1 MNKRDTI
8 LNIVNSAETP
18 QYIPAA
24 FFMHF
29 RPDHIEGQ
37 AAIDKH
43 LEYFKATGMDMLK
56 IQFEQILPRT
66 VTITKPG
73 DWANVP
79 PCPAD
84 FFEPTLH
91 IVRELVKAAKSEALV
106 IMTLY
111 SPFMW
116 FKFLADADTVNVHF
130 KENPEAMKKGLEIF
144 TDYVLTLVHTCKQ
157 VGVDG
162 FYASTQGGE
171 AFRFG
176 GTNIFQDTI
185 KPSDLAVWAELKDDP
200 ISILHVCDYHGEYGD
215 FSPFVDYPGQIVN
228 SSLHTSKETFSPS
241 QISDLFK
248 RPFMGGLDR
257 LDTIAHGDSDSIRR
271 VVTNLLADAPDR
283 FILGADCTVPDGTP
297 WENLKTAIDTAH
309 QYRK

>member
-1 MNKRDTI
+1 MNKRDVI
-8 LNIVNSAETP
+8 LNTVNDTATD
-18 QYIPAA
+18 YTPAA

-29 RPDHIEGQ
+29 RPNHIEGQ

-66 VTITKPG
+66 VTISKPE

-84 FFEPTLH
+84 YFEPTLH
-91 IVRELVKAAKSEALV
+91 IVRELVKVAKAEALV

-116 FKFLADADTVNVHF
+116 LKFLTDADTVYAHF
-130 KENPEAMKKGLEIF
+130 RENPEAMKKGLEIF
-144 TDYVLTLVHTCKQ
+144 TDYVLTLVRACKQ
-157 VGVDG
+157 AGVDG
-162 FYASTQGGE
+162 FYTSTQGGE

-176 GTNIFQDTI
+176 GTNIFQDYI
-185 KPSDLAVWAELKDDP
+185 KPSDLVVWAELKDDP
-200 ISILHVCDYHGEYGD
+200 VSILHVCDYHGAYED
-215 FSPFVDYPGQIVN
+215 FSPFVDYPGRVVN
-228 SSLHTSKETFSPS
+228 SSLHTSKEAFTPK
-241 QISDLFK
+241 QVSDLFK

-257 LDTIAHGDSDSIRR
+257 LDTIANGDSDSIRR
-271 VVTNLLADAPDR
+271 VVTDLLADVPDQ
-283 FILGADCTVPDGTP
+283 FILGADCTVPDNTP
-297 WENLKTAIDTAH
+297 WENLKIAIDTAH
-309 QYRK
+309 QYRR

>member
-8 LNIVNSAETP
+8 LNLVSGAASAD
-18 QYIPAA
+18 YIPAA

-43 LEYFKATGMDMLK
+43 LEYFKATGMDILK
-56 IQFEQILPRT
+56 IQFEQILPRM
-66 VTITKPG
+66 VSITKPE
-73 DWANVP
+73 DWASVP

-84 FFEPTLH
+84 YFEPTLH
-91 IVRELVKAAKSEALV
+91 IVRELVRAARSEALV

-116 FKFLADADTVNVHF
+116 FKFLAEADTINAHF

-144 TDYVLTLVHTCKQ
+144 TDYVLNLVRACRQ
-157 VGVDG
+157 AGVDG
-162 FYASTQGGE
+162 FYTSTQGGE

-176 GTNIFQDTI
+176 GTDIFQDHI
-185 KPSDLAVWAELKDDP
+185 KPSDLAFWAEIKDDP
-200 ISILHVCDYHGEYGD
+200 ISILHVCDYHGAYED

-228 SSLHTSKETFSPS
+228 SSLRTSKGTFSPR
-241 QISDLFK
+241 QISELFK
-248 RPFMGGLDR
+248 RPFMGGLER
-257 LDTIAHGDSDSIRR
+257 LDTIAKGDSESIRR
-271 VVTNLLADAPDR
+271 VVTDLLADAPDR
-283 FILGADCTVPDGTP
+283 FILGADCTVPDNTP